1 MTTLSSEDLRAISST
16 QQLIL
21 SADTYDS
28 PEAWMDAVTQAS
40 LRLFS
45 ASEGIFTLS
54 TRDDSALLVGS
65 IPDRALAEYE
75 ACFASDDLA
84 GPVVTG
90 RPQAYYVEEDFSNDP
105 RFQAHLN
112 SSVYNEWYRPQRLT
126 DSVGMFVRGDGD
138 GGPEIYARN
147 EVFLSANL
155 LLSQS
160 GAANGVEADV
170 ARTKL
175 ALLQPAFAAAV
186 RLIRHSAKNGNVR
199 GEALLDAMDGAFW
212 LFDLDGVCRHESTGT
227 TERLPGPVE
236 REMIRAGAFSL
247 ARGMLRSVRTQ
258 TTLSHIIRLESSGGE
273 LRLRGAFVRGD
284 DRQRAEGIVVRID
297 ESQQWH
303 LPSTQELRV
312 KLGLTRQEARVA
324 LLRAVGKS
332 TEDIS
337 STLGISIHTV
347 RRHTENLR
355 AKLQI
360 SRTSEIGPRLL
371 SLTDRT

>member
-1 MTTLSSEDLRAISST
+1 MTALSSEDLRAISST

-54 TRDDSALLVGS
+54 ARDDSTLMVGS

-75 ACFASDDLA
+75 ACFASNDLA

-90 RPQAYYVEEDFSNDP
+90 RTDAYYVEEDVYNDP
-105 RFQAHLN
+105 RFQVHLN
-112 SSVYNEWYRPQRLT
+112 SPVYNEWYRPQRLT
-126 DSVGMFVRGDGD
+126 NSVGMFVRGDGD

-160 GAANGVEADV
+160 GAAKGMEAVV

-175 ALLQPAFAAAV
+175 ALLQPALAAAV

-227 TERLPGPVE
+227 TERLAGSVE
-236 REMIRAGAFSL
+236 REMVRAGALSL
-247 ARGMLRSVRTQ
+247 ARSMLRSSRARSALT
-258 TTLSHIIRLESSGGE
+258 HMIRLESSAGE
-273 LRLRGAFVRGD
+273 LHLRAAFVRGD
-284 DRQRAEGIVVRID
+284 SRQWAGILVRID
-297 ESQQWH
+297 DSQQWH
-303 LPSTQELRV
+303 LPSTQEVCV

-337 STLGISIHTV
+337 SALAISIHTV

-360 SRTSEIGPRLL
+360 SRTSEIGSRLL
-371 SLTDRT
+371 SLTDRP